1 MAYDSS
7 KPANGGS
14 LVSADI
20 RENFRALKEDGIV
33 VAADLVAAKKD
44 PIATTAGLRTLG
56 TGAQQACAGNDG
68 RLSDFRIPVD
78 ASVSRSKL
86 ENCIAGEYL
95 EVSTGGGTVGYTGV
109 WQKIKEI
116 YLPFGGTYRVRFD
129 LAATDHTCTAGAR
142 IYKNGV
148 AHGSAV
154 PATSSTPVAYT
165 QDISGWSGGDLL
177 QLYLFIDAPNKFATT
192 TYLRVYSGNPYHFC
206 VIM

>member
-7 KPANGGS
+7 KPENGSS

-44 PIATTAGLRTLG
+44 PIAATAGLRTLG
-56 TGAQQACAGNDG
+56 TGAQQAMPGNAT
-68 RLSDFRIPVD
+68 PTPAD

-86 ENCIAGEYL
+86 ENRIAGEYL
-95 EVSTGGGTVGYTGV
+95 EVSTGGGSVGYGSG
-109 WQKIKEI
+109 WKKIKEI
-116 YLPFGGTYRVRFD
+116 YIPFGGTYRVRFD
-129 LAATDHTCTAGAR
+129 LAATDYTCTAGAR

-154 PATSSTPVAYT
+154 YTASPTPVAYT
-165 QDISGWSGGDLL
+165 QDISGWSPGDLL
-177 QLYLFIDAPNKFATT
+177 QLYLIIDAYNRFATT
-192 TYLRVYSGNPYHFC
+192 TYLRLYSGNPYNFY
-206 VIM
+206 VNL